1 MPCCSRGPPRRRAD
15 DTRQER
21 VGEGLRT
28 KDYSEDTRCGQ
39 GGGGR
44 TTKRSRGAGCAEGA
58 SNGVG
63 APSERD
69 GRRGG
74 GGGLAA
80 PLRRRTLR
88 WPRAGRPSAPKRS
101 RETAPAPA
109 PAASVKR
116 GPRRAPQPSTGGRRH
131 I

>member
-1 MPCCSRGPPRRRAD
+1 MHGIRGHLSAWSQVADRVAPCGGFCKGSGAG
-15 DTRQER
+15 DTRHER
-21 VGEGLRT
+21 VGEGPRT
-28 KDYSEDTRCGQ
+28 RGDPEDTRCGR
-39 GGGGR
+39 GGGEGA
-44 TTKRSRGAGCAEGA
+44 TKRSRGAGCAEGA

-88 WPRAGRPSAPKRS
+88 WTK
-101 RETAPAPA
+101 
-109 PAASVKR
+109 
-116 GPRRAPQPSTGGRRH
+116 GGTPLGAEA
-131 I
+131 